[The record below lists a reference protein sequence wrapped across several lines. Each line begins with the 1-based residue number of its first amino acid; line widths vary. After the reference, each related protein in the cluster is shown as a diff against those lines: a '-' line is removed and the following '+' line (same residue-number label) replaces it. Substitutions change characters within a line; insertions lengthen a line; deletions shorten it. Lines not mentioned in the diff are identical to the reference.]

1 MKVKEKLQNKWRQGV
16 NQAMNAVSGKKADIQ
31 AKLADNQERK
41 ADIQVIKTDVHN

>member
-1 MKVKEKLQNKWRQGV
+1 MKAGSKSGNLL
-16 NQAMNAVSGKKADIQ
+16 AMNAVSGKKADIQ